1 MNTTANTAAEN
12 TIEGNVGNMTTADGP
27 LKAGWICLAIACVL
41 ILVPFPTAIFYAPLC
56 FAVLV
61 LSIVAMT
68 RGGQTGKAI
77 LLMVA
82 SFIVPAAVYMLG
94 ITLGAASLS

>member
-27 LKAGWICLAIACVL
+27 LKAGWICLAIA
-41 ILVPFPTAIFYAPLC
+41 F
-56 FAVLV
+56 LV